1 MRTLAAR
8 SLQSRHVVLIGAFIG
23 LVQAAS
29 PLAFP
34 WIEPATVYAVG
45 LVLIASVYLG
55 FAVADGRPIVLV
67 VEIVI
72 TTLFVIL
79 SGVALAGAAW
89 LLVVGLIGHG
99 LKDLW
104 QERTQFVVNTKWW
117 PPFCVAV
124 DFVAAAVIA
133 VEIVA
138 GTNLHAP
145 GV

>member
-104 QERTQFVVNTKWW
+104 QERTHFVVNTKWW

-138 GTNLHAP
+138 GINLHAP